1 MNVIEFV
8 TSPNNPDGQLKK
20 AVLNGP
26 SAKAIH
32 DHAYNW
38 PHFTA
43 IPSPSDE
50 DLMIFTLSKLTG
62 HADVRFGWALIKDK
76 DIYERMAT
84 YTNDNTFGVSRDSQL
99 RALKLIKVVLEGD
112 GRSIFKYAYETMR
125 SRWESLSQTVSL
137 STRFTLQEIAP
148 RFCTFFQ
155 TVRGPSPA
163 YAWLKCEREED
174 ELCYQV
180 LEAGGIL
187 SRDGTLFGAGSR
199 YVRLS
204 LIKSQDDFDQLLQH
218 LNKLV
223 LQDAVSILQALKNQW
238 KNTPP
243 NWVGSDPCRGN
254 WDGVECGNS
263 RVISITYSSI
273 GLTGQLPGD
282 IVNLSELQTLDLSSN
297 KGLTGTL
304 PTSIG
309 NLKKLSN
316 L

>member
-62 HADVRFGWALIKDK
+62 HAGVRLCNYKFEVPVTSSKILVQLIIIFMWALIKDK

-282 IVNLSELQTLDLSSN
+282 IVNLSELQTL
-297 KGLTGTL
+297 
-304 PTSIG
+304 
-309 NLKKLSN
+309 
-316 L
+316 